1 MLSAGRWD
9 LGNTCSVTFGAVD
22 RTATWGGELVLV
34 RRFFFFVFSTVHF
47 FVLSFVMA
55 LNRPVVMP
63 EAFSGEATD
72 ERDWPAYIDY
82 FAECSALNGWQADG
96 QDHRARFLSVRLR
109 GAAQRFAST
118 LPLQPATTSRSL
130 QEQWESVLP
139 QLTGRRSI
147 RLPLKLVASCQMSP
161 SRFSRTT
168 FVASSPWHFRMPR
181 TMSVWNLLGT
191 SLWTQC
197 RR

>member
-1 MLSAGRWD
+1 
-9 LGNTCSVTFGAVD
+9 
-22 RTATWGGELVLV
+22 
-34 RRFFFFVFSTVHF
+34 
-47 FVLSFVMA
+47 MA

-72 ERDWPAYIDY
+72 ERDWPSYIDY

-109 GAAQRFAST
+109 RAAQRFACT
-118 LPLQPATTSRSL
+118 LPPATRHDFTLFTRAMGERFAPADREAL
-130 QEQWESVLP
+130 HKV
-139 QLTGRRSI
+139 TFK
-147 RLPLKLVASCQMSP
+147 KLVASCQMSP

-168 FVASSPWHFRMPR
+168 FAASSPWHFRMPR
-181 TMSVWNLLGT
+181 TTSAWNLLGT